1 MVLCQALYNWR
12 TEWIEMHEKL
22 EEVCENVG
30 VKKVEQKVG
39 GLGKVARRKTQEDP
53 FFPAE
58 DGQVKSS
65 LWLKIS
71 IA

>member
-1 MVLCQALYNWR
+1 
-12 TEWIEMHEKL
+12 MHEKL

-30 VKKVEQKVG
+30 VKKVEQKVS